1 MFLLPTG
8 AAGKSFINK
17 ITQMINAWVYD
28 TLIMNIVLK
37 ALHVMPALLL
47 QKPSKNSKS
56 KDHLKSIERRF
67 EIWKERNLNELYK
80 EGKAIQDRLKS
91 DGSQNDIAKISKEF
105 KFQMQK
111 GNVNGALKILT
122 NNMSGGILP
131 LTDETL
137 QPLKLKHPDAKE
149 TSQQALLQGP
159 IQKMHPIVY
168 DVIDEEL
175 IKKAAIRTK
184 RGSGS
189 SGLDADGWRRII
201 VSSCFGTATLD
212 LRKAIAELVKKLCIT
227 NISNRNDCASLKSL
241 VACRLTT
248 F

>member
-1 MFLLPTG
+1 
-8 AAGKSFINK
+8 
-17 ITQMINAWVYD
+17 MINVWVYD
-28 TLIMNIVLK
+28 TTIKNTALK

-137 QPLKLKHPDAKE
+137 QLLMLKHPDAKD
-149 TSQQALLQGP
+149 TSQQGLLQGP
-159 IQKMHPIVY
+159 IQKMHPIVN
-168 DVIDEEL
+168 DDIDEEL

-184 RGSGS
+184 
-189 SGLDADGWRRII
+189 
-201 VSSCFGTATLD
+201 
-212 LRKAIAELVKKLCIT
+212 
-227 NISNRNDCASLKSL
+227 
-241 VACRLTT
+241 
-248 F
+248 